1 MACLLSSSRYR
12 ITPDSSAGA
21 PLTNEQWAI
30 KHGSIYELR
39 CLASDPEACEV
50 SQKASSFNNVL
61 ATSARTFAARTDFRG
76 RVREY
81 DHIFMDACCA
91 PIEPRRNNVH
101 KAKTALDDALACAN
115 VQSMRRCAS
124 LVESWL
130 SGVHGHAEL
139 RAMVW
144 STRTL
149 GERLARGEFLGDV
162 YHGEEPSF
170 VPPPA
175 AAPHTALDEVRHSD
189 ISAWRAPVPRRL
201 PSPRASLCGLMRP
214 SGAHAAAS
222 THAASTLALAQHAL
236 ASASI
241 ERSQSSR
248 GSSERAGERPPSA
261 EGRYLSG
268 IQER

>member
-61 ATSARTFAARTDFRG
+61 ATSARTFAARTHLCG

-81 DHIFMDACCA
+81 DHIFMDDCCA

-144 STRTL
+144 STRSI
-149 GERLARGEFLGDV
+149 LASSL
-162 YHGEEPSF
+162 EPAGGTSG
-170 VPPPA
+170 V
-175 AAPHTALDEVRHSD
+175 V
-189 ISAWRAPVPRRL
+189 
-201 PSPRASLCGLMRP
+201 LMRVLRSIP
-214 SGAHAAAS
+214 RVG
-222 THAASTLALAQHAL
+222 
-236 ASASI
+236 SA
-241 ERSQSSR
+241 R
-248 GSSERAGERPPSA
+248 
-261 EGRYLSG
+261 
-268 IQER
+268 